1 MNISDH
7 LSFGWRRKLPLIL
20 QTEATECGLACVA
33 MIASFFGF
41 QSDLA
46 TLRRRFSISLSGAK
60 LTDLIRIASNMKLAA
75 RPVRV
80 ELKGLSQ
87 LSLPAIL
94 HWEFNH
100 FVVLKVVDARS
111 ITVHDPARGARKIP
125 MDQAALLFTG
135 VALELWPNEGFEPG
149 VHVQNIKL
157 RKLMGRISGLFR
169 SFAQILALALALE
182 VCALIGPFFMQ
193 WTIDHAIVSAD
204 RDLLA
209 TLAVGFGMLMLLQ
222 NALGTMRSWMIL
234 YMGTTINIQWRANV
248 FSHLVRLPIEYFA
261 KRHLGD
267 VVSRFGSVDQI
278 QRTLTTSFLEALLDG
293 MMALA
298 TVVLMFAYSITLGWI
313 VLLAMAI
320 YCAIRYAWYTPLRN
334 ASEEQIV
341 CAAKQQS
348 HFLETIRGV
357 KSIKLFGQQETRAAS
372 WLGLVVEQFN
382 ADLRTQKMNM
392 LYRLVNGLLFG
403 IENIVVVW
411 LGARLVLDG
420 QFTVGVMMAFMSY
433 KSQFEGRFS
442 SLVDKFFEVKM
453 LQLQGERLADIVLTQ
468 PEEISGI
475 AVPESGGAL
484 PDIEVRE
491 LTYRYSEF
499 EPLVLSGVTFNVRAG
514 ESVAVV
520 GPSGCGKTTLMN
532 ILLGIFAP
540 TSGDVIIGGV
550 SLKACGVERLRS
562 MIGTVLQDDVLFA
575 GSIMDNIS
583 FFAQDVDHSWAKECA
598 RMAAVEHEIETM
610 PMAFDTLIGDMG
622 TVLSGGQK
630 QRVLLAR
637 ALYKRP
643 KILLLDEA
651 TSHLDVEKEFEVNR
665 LIGGLAVTRIIVAH
679 RPETIASADRIVY
692 MADGIIV
699 DEHAAAAVAG
709 RVLSVS
715 TDSARP
721 ADCQCERRPAR

>member
-1 MNISDH
+1 MNITDH

-33 MIASFFGF
+33 MVASFFGF
-41 QSDLA
+41 HTDLA

-75 RPVRV
+75 RPLRV
-80 ELKGLSQ
+80 ELEGLGQ

-100 FVVLKVVDARS
+100 FVVLKAVDAKS
-111 ITVHDPARGARKIP
+111 ITVHDPALGTRKIP
-125 MDQAALLFTG
+125 IGQVALAFTG

-149 VHVQNIKL
+149 VNVQSIKL
-157 RKLMGRISGLFR
+157 RKLMGRTSGLFR
-169 SFAQILALALALE
+169 SFSQILALALALE
-182 VCALIGPFFMQ
+182 VCALVSPFFMQ

-204 RDLLA
+204 RDLLT
-209 TLAVGFGMLMLLQ
+209 TLAIGFGMLVLLQ
-222 NALGTMRSWMIL
+222 NAIGIMRSWMIL

-278 QRTLTTSFLEALLDG
+278 QRTLTTSFLEGLLDG

-298 TVVLMFAYSITLGWI
+298 TLALMFAYSAALGWI
-313 VLLAMAI
+313 VLIAMSV
-320 YCAIRYAWYTPLRN
+320 YCLIRCAWYAPLRN

-357 KSIKLFGQQETRAAS
+357 KSIKLFGQQETRAAG
-372 WLGLVVEQFN
+372 WLSLVVEQFN
-382 ADLRTQKMNM
+382 ADLRTQKMSM

-403 IENIVVVW
+403 LENIVVVW
-411 LGARLVLDG
+411 LGSRLVLDG
-420 QFTVGVMMAFMSY
+420 QFTVGVMMAFMAY

-442 SLVDKFFEVKM
+442 SLIDKFFEVKM

-468 PEEISGI
+468 PEHIAGV
-475 AVPESGGAL
+475 AVPDRGGAD

-499 EPLVLSGVTFNVRAG
+499 EPLVLRGVTFKVAAG
-514 ESVAVV
+514 ESVAIV

-532 ILLGIFAP
+532 ILLGIFTP
-540 TSGDVIIGGV
+540 TSGDMMIGGT
-550 SLKACGVERLRS
+550 SIKACGVERLRS

-575 GSIMDNIS
+575 GSIIENIS
-583 FFAQDVDHSWAKECA
+583 FFDSDVDHNWAKECA
-598 RMAAVEHEIETM
+598 RMAAVEHEIEAM
-610 PMAFDTLIGDMG
+610 PMAFNTLIGDMG

-651 TSHLDVEKEFEVNR
+651 TSHLDVEKEMEVNQV
-665 LIGGLAVTRIIVAH
+665 IGALAVTRIIVAH
-679 RPETIASADRIVY
+679 RPETIASADRVVY
-692 MADGIIV
+692 MADGMIV
-699 DEHAAAAVAG
+699 DQHAAS
-709 RVLSVS
+709 VLP
-715 TDSARP
+715 RP
-721 ADCQCERRPAR
+721 TR